1 MAYVSFEVIPVNGQS
16 PEYFDHLRE
25 VVEYLREQ
33 AYENFYIQI
42 TTDYDYERVVEKV
55 QDQIWN
61 VFMLDNVED
70 IS

>member
-1 MAYVSFEVIPVNGQS
+1 MAYVEFEVIPVNNNS

-33 AYENFYIQI
+33 VYENFYIQI
-42 TTDYDYERVVEKV
+42 NTDYDYEKVVSQV
-55 QDQIWN
+55 QHKIWN
-61 VFMLDNVED
+61 ELCLDNVED